1 MNIERLRTLADK
13 EEVDYQFLL
22 SMLSDYAHPRDKI
35 TRWIKMG
42 ELIRVKKGLYVFGKH
57 GALNAYSKEVLANLI
72 YGPSAISL
80 SYALSFYGMIP
91 ERVSTVTSI
100 TNQRKKAFTT
110 PIGDFSYHYLNA
122 RKFSIGVELMNAAKS
137 NAFLIA
143 SKEKALC
150 DHVHI
155 IDKKIKFADLEAVES
170 YLLRDLRID
179 ETMLRSLRTT
189 HLTELCN
196 HYNDSRLD
204 LLIAFIKKWKK
215 H

>member
-1 MNIERLRTLADK
+1 MNIEKLRKLAGK

-35 TRWIKMG
+35 TRWIRAG
-42 ELIRVKKGLYVFGKH
+42 ELIRVKKGLYIFAKDV
-57 GALNAYSKEVLANLI
+57 ALGPYSKEVLANLI

-91 ERVSTVTSI
+91 ERVTTVTSI
-100 TNQRKKAFTT
+100 TNQRKKLFTT
-110 PIGDFSYHYLNA
+110 PIGEFSYNYLNTS
-122 RKFSIGVELMNAAKS
+122 KFCIGVELMNAAKN

-150 DHVHI
+150 DHIHI
-155 IDKKIKFADLEAVES
+155 TDKKIKLTELEAVES
-170 YLLRDLRID
+170 YLLQDLRID
-179 ETMLRSLRTT
+179 ETILRSLCTT

-196 HYNDSRLD
+196 HYNDLRLG
-204 LLIAFIKKWKK
+204 LLITFIKKWKK
-215 H
+215 Y